1 MTDSF
6 RDFTY
11 HAHIEFQH
19 VRVGARLVTLR
30 RDGEKQMGPAG
41 RVELRYFCGGDLEP
55 LYPSTMCREPLL
67 EYTGTL
73 EQAQG
78 YAQGIVDIMSISDG

>member
-6 RDFTY
+6 RDFSY
-11 HAHIEFQH
+11 HSHIEVQH
-19 VRVGARLVTLR
+19 IQVGSWLVTLR
-30 RDGEKQMGPAG
+30 RDGEKQMGPRG
-41 RVELRYFCGGDLEP
+41 RVEVRALGAEEAHLDALER
-55 LYPSTMCREPLL
+55 SILL

-78 YAQGIVDIMSISDG
+78 YAQGIVDTLEWRGCGEG